1 MEFPRFTQGNVG
13 AMTFAHVNAVFERIE
28 RLEAQAGLSSS
39 VKAESR
45 MGRVIN
51 VMVTSIN
58 AQGQVAWKEVARS
71 GAGTWADVA
80 GGATSA
86 QGSNATAIPLIGA
99 GTVAGVVMQAV
110 MRRDSSGAFVYHAM
124 RQESPEWFIILGST
138 GTGPRWTYTARRAV
152 YVDATTGWAFDPSS
166 SAILTMVNS
175 AENVVDTNTEIGLGT
190 IVPSGV
196 TKVRRPIKINTVVT
210 ASRDANGVMA
220 FFAPNGYQVTCG

>member
-138 GTGPRWTYTARRAV
+138 GTGPRWTYTARRARFESV
-152 YVDATTGWAFDPSS
+152 ASGWIFDPTSS
-166 SAILTMVNS
+166 DIVTMFNA
-175 AENVVDTNTEIGLGT
+175 AENPVDTATEKGLGT
-190 IVPSGV
+190 IVPNG
-196 TKVRRPIKINTVVT
+196 TTLVRRPIKTTSVVP
-210 ASRDANGVMA
+210 AFRDSLGLLC

>member
-1 MEFPRFTQGNVG
+1 
-13 AMTFAHVNAVFERIE
+13 MTFAHVNAVFERIE

-138 GTGPRWTYTARRAV
+138 GTGPRWTYTARRARFESV
-152 YVDATTGWAFDPSS
+152 ASGWIFDPTSS
-166 SAILTMVNS
+166 DIVTMFNA
-175 AENVVDTNTEIGLGT
+175 AENPVDTATEKGLGT
-190 IVPSGV
+190 IVPNG
-196 TKVRRPIKINTVVT
+196 TTLVRRPIKTTSVVP
-210 ASRDANGVMA
+210 AFRDSLGLLC